1 MEVAWNASIVS
12 SCLLF
17 RFAATLERV
26 SDVTRILEAA
36 QNGDPTAA
44 DQLLPLVYDE
54 LRRLAAAKMAQEK
67 PGQTLQ
73 STALVHEAWL
83 RLVGSENQR
92 WENRAHFFAAAAEA
106 MRRIL
111 IEKARRR
118 QRLRHGGGQER
129 VDLDEIAIIAPESD
143 ERLLQ
148 VHEAL
153 DRLAAE
159 DKVKADVVKLR
170 FFVGLNDREVADAL
184 GLSERTVERH
194 WAYAKPWLFR
204 QIRSQS

>member
-1 MEVAWNASIVS
+1 M
-12 SCLLF
+12 
-17 RFAATLERV
+17 T
-26 SDVTRILEAA
+26 
-36 QNGDPTAA
+36 GD
-44 DQLLPLVYDE
+44 Q
-54 LRRLAAAKMAQEK
+54 
-67 PGQTLQ
+67 G
-73 STALVHEAWL
+73 H
-83 RLVGSENQR
+83 R

-118 QRLRHGGGQER
+118 QRARHGGGQER
-129 VDLDEIAIIAPESD
+129 VNFDEIAIVATESD

-153 DRLAAE
+153 DQLAAE
-159 DKVKADVVKLR
+159 DRVKADVVKLR
-170 FFVGLNDREVADAL
+170 FFVGLTDREVAEAL

-204 QIRSQS
+204 VIRNQG

>member
-1 MEVAWNASIVS
+1 MEVARNASIVS

-17 RFAATLERV
+17 GFAATLERV
-26 SDVTRILEAA
+26 SDVTRILESA

-73 STALVHEAWL
+73 PTALVHEAWL

-92 WENRAHFFAAAAEA
+92 WENSAHFFAAAAEA

-170 FFVGLNDREVADAL
+170 FFVGLTDREVADAL

>member
-1 MEVAWNASIVS
+1 MVH
-12 SCLLF
+12 
-17 RFAATLERV
+17 FAATLERV

-44 DQLLPLVYDE
+44 HQLLPLVYEE
-54 LRRLAAAKMAQEK
+54 LRRLAAAKMGQEK

-73 STALVHEAWL
+73 PTALVHEAWL
-83 RLVGSENQR
+83 RLVGSESQR

-111 IEKARRR
+111 VEKARRR
-118 QRLRHGGGQER
+118 QRLRHGGGQQR
-129 VDLDEIAIIAPESD
+129 VDLDEIAIMAPESD

-170 FFVGLNDREVADAL
+170 FFVGLTDREVADAL

>member
-1 MEVAWNASIVS
+1 M
-12 SCLLF
+12 
-17 RFAATLERV
+17 
-26 SDVTRILEAA
+26 SDVTRVLEAA
-36 QNGDPTAA
+36 QNGDPGATG
-44 DQLLPLVYDE
+44 QLLPLVYDE
-54 LRRLAAAKMAQEK
+54 LRKLAAAKMAREK

-73 STALVHEAWL
+73 PTALVHEAWL

-118 QRLRHGGGQER
+118 QRLRHGGGKER

-153 DRLAAE
+153 DRLAAQ

-170 FFVGLNDREVADAL
+170 FFVGLTDREVADAL

>member
-1 MEVAWNASIVS
+1 
-12 SCLLF
+12 
-17 RFAATLERV
+17 V
-26 SDVTRILEAA
+26 SDVTRVLEAA
-36 QNGDPTAA
+36 QNGDPGATG
-44 DQLLPLVYDE
+44 QLLPLVYDE
-54 LRRLAAAKMAQEK
+54 LRKLAAAKMAREK

-73 STALVHEAWL
+73 PTALVHEAWL

-153 DRLAAE
+153 DRLAAQ

-170 FFVGLNDREVADAL
+170 FFVGLTDREVADAL